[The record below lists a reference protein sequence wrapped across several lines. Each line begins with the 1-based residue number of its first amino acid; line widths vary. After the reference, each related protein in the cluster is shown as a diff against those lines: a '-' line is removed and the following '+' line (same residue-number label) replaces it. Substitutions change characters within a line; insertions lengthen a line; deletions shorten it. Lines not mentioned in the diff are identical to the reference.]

1 MTKSWLSR
9 TLLSYIPLFFFVT
22 SFLFFIFIFTLNE
35 QNQKETARA
44 NHFLAEQAVRMVD
57 HSLKSI
63 DQKVTVE
70 MLRNDN
76 VLQYYEFGQEN
87 NLYTDVKVLR
97 ILQDWMIANPLIDS
111 IYLVRYSDET
121 VLTGSTTYPLQT
133 FADKEYVES
142 MKDTPNSRWSNVR
155 LYRESGW
162 EKPKSVVTLSR
173 AVSIFSKDKGMLVL
187 NVRTDSLRTYLSEMY
202 NPQVSYLDF
211 FDGAGQNVLF
221 PEEEQAGTNE
231 RMRQLSQ
238 IHSDYTGWEA
248 KSGMIQTGFVSF
260 ILSVYN
266 VWFTVGIIVMIG
278 AVGWMIYVTRKN
290 YQPIKSIVE
299 QIQQRAS
306 GQAADSKNGTRPN
319 NEFKLIESTINTM
332 FHQFNQY
339 ELQFEQDLHIKRN
352 FFMFELLEGTRYI
365 GMEQWKEEAAKY
377 NLPEHFGN
385 QLVLMIEI
393 DNYDKF
399 SKDYNQ
405 RDQGLLKLA
414 LDMALKENFEMGGF
428 RVVTLWN
435 ASNQLTV
442 MLGDDFEISDSCGN
456 LDSALHKIR
465 DWIGEYLKF
474 TVTFGIGEWVA
485 EPSALRDSYR
495 KAGDALQFKS
505 IYGENSFIKYDKSL
519 QLQGNVYEYLHTLK
533 SIADALASSKE
544 QWKEELAALFERIR
558 TEKMSKSDIIRLIS
572 QLTLQ
577 LDRSLSGLSADIQKI
592 WKTDTVRSLHA
603 AVQSFESLAELEDI
617 YIKSLAE
624 FDRQAEALRESRNHH
639 MLMNEVKLFI
649 DKNFMDAN
657 LSLETLSDRF
667 GLNGKYVSKLFK
679 EQFGMK
685 FVDYLI
691 HLRIEQAKRML
702 TETDEPIQTIAL
714 QLGYSSPISF
724 SRTFKKSSGLSPG
737 DYRKE
742 TR

>member
-97 ILQDWMIANPLIDS
+97 MLQDWMIANPLIDS
-111 IYLVRYSDET
+111 IYLVRYSDDT
-121 VLTGSTTYPLQT
+121 VLTGSTTYPLET
-133 FADKEYVES
+133 FADKDYVES

-202 NPQVSYLDF
+202 NPQVSFLDF
-211 FDGAGQNVLF
+211 FDGAGQSVLF
-221 PEEEQAGTNE
+221 PEGEQAGSNE

-248 KSGMIQTGFVSF
+248 KSGIIRTGFVSF

-266 VWFTVGIIVMIG
+266 VWFTVGIVVMFG

-290 YQPIKSIVE
+290 YQPIKTIVE

-319 NEFKLIESTINTM
+319 NEFKLIESTINNM

-377 NLPEHFGN
+377 NLPERFGN

-414 LDMALKENFEMGGF
+414 LDMALKENFEMEGF

-442 MLGDDFEISDSCGN
+442 MLGDDFETSDSRDN
-456 LDSALHKIR
+456 PDSALHKIR

-485 EPSALRDSYR
+485 EPAALRDSYR

-505 IYGENSFIKYDKSL
+505 IYGENSVIKYDKSL
-519 QLQGNVYEYLHTLK
+519 QLQGNVYEYANTIK
-533 SIADALASSKE
+533 SIADALATSKD
-544 QWKEELAALFERIR
+544 QWKDELAALFERIR
-558 TEKMSKSDIIRLIS
+558 TETMPKNDIIRLIG

-617 YIKSLAE
+617 YTKSLAD